1 MIGAIELETRRRKP
15 MTKNFEAI
23 YEDGVF
29 KPVNPVDFAEKQRVT
44 FYHHERCTG
53 FRRRTKWRSAPVCE
67 P

>member
-1 MIGAIELETRRRKP
+1 